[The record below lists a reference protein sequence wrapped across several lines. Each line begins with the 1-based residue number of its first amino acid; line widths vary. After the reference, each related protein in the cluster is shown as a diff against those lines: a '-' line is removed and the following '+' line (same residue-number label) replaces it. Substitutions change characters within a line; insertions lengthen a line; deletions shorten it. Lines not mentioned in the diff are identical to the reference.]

1 MKTVTE
7 TANEL
12 KKSGK
17 KVQILY
23 IVFVEIF
30 VVALI
35 VGLFRKFIPAAV
47 IVIANLIFY
56 YVYIQKERKACSD
69 AIVDATITY
78 GVCAPLTEVRC
89 LGSGSLTAE
98 DFDSFKMLPIHV
110 ANKSLLSESGFE
122 GKRGSLLLR
131 GWEASLHYPVPGAKG
146 KDMYRFISGTLLTA
160 QKKDGTAGDWLILK
174 KDYLNYLAEEEFTM
188 QNGYCQAECSIAE
201 LSENYTVYG
210 KEEGAAFPDELA
222 WIVRK
227 AVKQA
232 EKIAAV
238 RFSADSAQVW
248 IGGSFYTLRTR
259 LRFLPDAEWYT
270 NNLLAERD
278 AAWTMFREWGAAK

>member
-12 KKSGK
+12 KKRGK
-17 KVQILY
+17 RVQILY
-23 IVFVEIF
+23 IVFVEVF
-30 VVALI
+30 VIALI
-35 VGLFRKFIPAAV
+35 VALFRKFIPAVA

-56 YVYIQKERKACSD
+56 YAYLLKERKACSD
-69 AIVDATITY
+69 AIVDATVTY
-78 GVCAPLTEVRC
+78 GVCGPLSDVRC
-89 LGSGSLTAE
+89 LGSGSLSAE
-98 DFDSFKMLPIHV
+98 EFDSFKMLPIHV
-110 ANKSLLSESGFE
+110 TNKSLLSENGFE
-122 GKRGSLLLR
+122 GKRGSLLLK

-160 QKKDGTAGDWLILK
+160 QRKNSAAGDWLILK
-174 KDYLNYLAEEEFTM
+174 KDYLNYLAEEEFVS
-188 QNGYCQAECSIAE
+188 QNKYFPASCSIGD
-201 LSENYTVYG
+201 LSENYSVYG

-222 WIVRK
+222 RIARK

-238 RFSADSAQVW
+238 RFSADAAQVW

-278 AAWTMFREWGAAK
+278 AVWTMFREWGAVK